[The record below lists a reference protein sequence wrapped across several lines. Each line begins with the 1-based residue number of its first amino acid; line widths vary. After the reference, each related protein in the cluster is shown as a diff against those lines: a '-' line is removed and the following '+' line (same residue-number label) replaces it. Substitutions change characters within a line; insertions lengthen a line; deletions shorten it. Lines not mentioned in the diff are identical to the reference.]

1 MAASAEQHGVLRQR
15 KMPIVSSRRFLACS
29 SLPTPASEGEQGQIV
44 ADSPRFG
51 LDFGPRTRLGARHR
65 RSDQLV
71 EAIPESTTEVADV
84 ESPLDAPRL
93 FPVQMKGNFSLY
105 SMLPR
110 DDVVLSGFD
119 RLSAARTD
127 ERRSFVHY
135 ALILTNRRVL
145 PDPPGGP

>member
-84 ESPLDAPRL
+84 ESPLDRL
-93 FPVQMKGNFSLY
+93 SRALAIQMERNVRLSR
-105 SMLPR
+105 MLPR
-110 DDVVLSGFD
+110 YDVVLSRLH

-127 ERRSFVHY
+127 ERHSLVHQT
-135 ALILTNRRVL
+135 LILANRRVL
-145 PDPPGGP
+145 PDP